1 MHHGKKLML
10 VVALIMVLG
19 VVLGGC
25 SSHTQVST
33 QTQTF
38 SWDGTWVDPAQNM
51 VAQISDDT
59 IEINVVDG
67 DTSGL
72 YWKGTWPVVETVSDG
87 LVIVSQGDDEA
98 MSESFFGSSDGTK
111 TFVYDDKEL
120 SFPFRVLG
128 ITTTLYLKK
137 KG

>member
-1 MHHGKKLML
+1 MQHKKLIL
-10 VVALIMVLG
+10 TVALIMVLG
-19 VVLGGC
+19 VVIGGC
-25 SSHTQVST
+25 SNSPSHSL

-38 SWDGTWVDPAQNM
+38 SWNGTWVDPQNNM
-51 VAQISDDT
+51 SATIADDT
-59 IEINVVDG
+59 IEINIVDG
-67 DTSGL
+67 DSSGL

-111 TFVYDDKEL
+111 TFVYDDNEL